1 MQFQTPQFIEIEDK
15 IFGPLTFKQF
25 IYIGGG
31 LGLAFAIY
39 YFIPFK
45 IISIPIALVFAVA
58 GLLLAFYAIN
68 NRPLVFMIQ
77 YAFNYFTNSRL
88 YIWKKND
95 QKPEHSVSE
104 NNMKRSNIY
113 VPKLSDSKLKDLS
126 WSLNIKESLN
136 PAPKEEKPL
145 GRIISGYKL

>member
-1 MQFQTPQFIEIEDK
+1 MQFQTPQFIDIEDK
-15 IFGPLTFKQF
+15 LFGPLTFKQF
-25 IYIGGG
+25 VYIGGG
-31 LGLAFAIY
+31 LGLAFSIY

-45 IISIPIALVFAVA
+45 IISIPIAFIFAVV
-58 GLLLAFYAIN
+58 GLLLAFYSIN

-88 YIWKKND
+88 YIWKKIGK
-95 QKPEHSVSE
+95 KPEHT
-104 NNMKRSNIY
+104 NIGSGANKSGLY

-136 PAPKEEKPL
+136 PTPREEKPL
-145 GRIISGYKL
+145 GRIIGGYKL

>member
-1 MQFQTPQFIEIEDK
+1 MQFQTPQFIDIEDK

-31 LGLAFAIY
+31 VGLAFSVY

-45 IISIPIALVFAVA
+45 ILSIPIALAVAIA
-58 GLLLAFYAIN
+58 GLLLAFYSVN
-68 NRPLVFMIQ
+68 NRPLIFMIQ

-88 YIWKKND
+88 YIWKKAD
-95 QKPEHSVSE
+95 KKPEHTISE
-104 NNMKRSNIY
+104 NNTQKSIY
-113 VPKLSDSKLKDLS
+113 MPKLSDSKLKDLT

-136 PAPKEEKPL
+136 PVSKEEKPL
-145 GRIISGYKL
+145 GRIIGESRL

>member
-1 MQFQTPQFIEIEDK
+1 MQFQTPQFIDIEDK

-31 LGLAFAIY
+31 LGLAFTMY

-45 IISIPIALVFAVA
+45 IISIPLAIVFAII
-58 GLLLAFYAIN
+58 GLSLAFYSVN

-88 YIWKKND
+88 YIWKKAEK
-95 QKPEHSVSE
+95 KPEHT
-104 NNMKRSNIY
+104 NIGDNTKKSGLY
-113 VPKLSDSKLKDLS
+113 VPKLSDSKLNDLT

-136 PAPKEEKPL
+136 PVSKEEKPD
-145 GRIISGYKL
+145 GRIVGNSSL